1 MYDLLQKAVKLG
13 LDAPKCQAPGCYK
26 GRLSDCRECL
36 ACHGTGLDAGPA
48 RVLMAV
54 VMWNAHGGV
63 DTEINRAMVVLR
75 ISSRSSRRTT
85 RLALPWCPHNGTPEG
100 LATAALRVAI
110 EAAS

>member
-1 MYDLLQKAVKLG
+1 MYDLLQKAAKLG
-13 LDAPKCQAPGCYK
+13 LDAPKCQAPGCYR

-36 ACHGTGLDAGPA
+36 ACHGTGLDADPA

-63 DTEINRAMVVLR
+63 DTEINWREGMNDGL
-75 ISSRSSRRTT
+75 IRSKSF
-85 RLALPWCPHNGTPEG
+85 PHNGTPEG
-100 LATAALRVAI
+100 IATAALRAAI